1 MTQTS
6 NRPLKSELRINYILN
21 KEVLPRSSY
30 LAWQHLPVSLA
41 SKWALC
47 LVFINGMWKK
57 MVCVIS
63 KPQLLGNRCDF
74 FMLSFP
80 VCWLRIE
87 ASENIGNTR
96 ATRSKV
102 CGSLHYYM
110 EEGCVPAR
118 NNYIGLLHV
127 HKINFSCVKPLSF
140 LWQLMLPSLMQVKK
154 SCCLSFLEAS
164 PNLVD

>member
-1 MTQTS
+1 MECE
-6 NRPLKSELRINYILN
+6 R
-21 KEVLPRSSY
+21 
-30 LAWQHLPVSLA
+30 
-41 SKWALC
+41 KW
-47 LVFINGMWKK
+47 
-57 MVCVIS
+57 CVIS

-80 VCWLRIE
+80 VCWLWIE
-87 ASENIGNTR
+87 ASENIENAR

-118 NNYIGLLHV
+118 NNYIGLLYV

-154 SCCLSFLEAS
+154 SCCLSFLEGS
-164 PNLVD
+164 PNLVDYRTALVGWMVPRPFELEKSALPKDLVYNGCIQHLPQSADCKT